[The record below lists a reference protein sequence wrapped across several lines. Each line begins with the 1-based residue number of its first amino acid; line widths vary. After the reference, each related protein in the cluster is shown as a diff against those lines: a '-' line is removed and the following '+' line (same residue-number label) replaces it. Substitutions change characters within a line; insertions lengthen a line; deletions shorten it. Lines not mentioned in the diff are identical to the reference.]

1 MPAVTIAN
9 DSQRDPGQYRGHH
22 GGHGGGHEDGRA
34 GSRQEIPRRRG
45 NESALLDIR
54 NLDVRVGH
62 TAIVQGVSLHLD
74 RGERLALVGESGS
87 GKTVTALSIL
97 RLFEAADASTGGE
110 IRFEDEDVLR
120 MSMPQVRRLRGGRIG
135 MIFQEPMTALNPL
148 KSIGAQIAEVLVRHL
163 GLRGDALR
171 RRVHELLEQ
180 VRLPNPERV
189 MRALPHQLSGGQRQR
204 AMIAMAIACNPSL
217 VIADEPT
224 TALDAGLRKTIM
236 DLLVELQQRLGMS
249 LLLITHDLPVVRRYA
264 DRVMVMRDGR
274 IVEAGPAESIFA
286 RPKDA
291 YTQTLL
297 EARQVAPMIGPLAA
311 DAAERLRCEGL
322 GVMVG
327 KRRWFGPDTR
337 SEILKG
343 VDLTLRAG
351 QTLGV
356 VGESGSGKTTLA
368 LSLLRLMDGAEGAV
382 WLAGRRVDGLRE
394 RQFRPFRRDLQVVF
408 QDPYGALSPRMNIAQ
423 IVGEGLDVHD
433 ASLTRAERNRRIE
446 QVLVEVGLDPA
457 VMSRYPHEFS
467 GGQRQRIAIARAL
480 ILKPKVLILDE
491 PTSALDA
498 AVQLQVLRLLRDL
511 QAQYDLTYL
520 LITHDLAVVRAL
532 AHRVVVM
539 LDGEVIESGPT
550 ESVLDSPDHEYT
562 RQLIDSALMA

>member
-1 MPAVTIAN
+1 MNTDRI
-9 DSQRDPGQYRGHH
+9 
-22 GGHGGGHEDGRA
+22 
-34 GSRQEIPRRRG
+34 
-45 NESALLDIR
+45 
-54 NLDVRVGH
+54 
-62 TAIVQGVSLHLD
+62 
-74 RGERLALVGESGS
+74 RGEPMAEAEPNRTIESDPRAILEMDRLHVSVDGTTIVHDVSFSLRSGERVALVGESGS

-97 RLFEAADASTGGE
+97 RLFDAAGMETRGE
-110 IRFEDEDVLR
+110 IRFEGENVLA
-120 MSMPQVRRLRGGRIG
+120 MSMPAIRALRGARVG

-148 KSIGAQIAEVLVRHL
+148 KTIGAQIAEVLVRHL

-171 RRVHELLEQ
+171 RRVRELLEQ
-180 VRLPNPERV
+180 VRLPQPERV

-236 DLLVELQQRLGMS
+236 DLLVELQQRMGMS

-274 IVEAGPAESIFA
+274 IIESGPTDAIFA
-286 RPKDA
+286 RPKDR

-297 EARQVAPMIGPLAA
+297 EARQVAPMIGPIEE
-311 DAAERLRCEGL
+311 DAVERMRCEGL
-322 GVMVG
+322 GVTVG

-343 VDLTLRAG
+343 IDLALHAG

-368 LSLLRLMDGAEGAV
+368 LSLLQLMDGAEGAV
-382 WLAGRRVDGLRE
+382 WLAGRRVDGLSE
-394 RQFRPFRRDLQVVF
+394 KQFRAFRRDLQVVF

-423 IVGEGLDVHD
+423 IVGEGLDVHE
-433 ASLTRAERNRRIE
+433 AGLTRVERRRRIE
-446 QVLVEVGLDPA
+446 RVLEEVGLDPA

-511 QAQYDLTYL
+511 QAEHDLTYL

-532 AHRVVVM
+532 AHRVIVM
-539 LDGEVIESGPT
+539 LEGEVIESGPT
-550 ESVLDSPDHEYT
+550 GELLDSPGHEYT

>member
-1 MPAVTIAN
+1 MPAAPIAN
-9 DSQRDPGQYRGHH
+9 EPPATSDHAD
-22 GGHGGGHEDGRA
+22 RA
-34 GSRQEIPRRRG
+34 HGSRARRAA
-45 NESALLDIR
+45 ESALLEIR
-54 NLDVRVGH
+54 DLNISVGQA
-62 TAIVQGVSLHLD
+62 AIVRDVSLHLD

-97 RLFEAADASTGGE
+97 RLFDAADATTQGE
-110 IRFEDEDVLR
+110 IRFEDEDVLT
-120 MSMPQVRRLRGGRIG
+120 MSMPQVRRLRGGRVG

-148 KSIGAQIAEVLVRHL
+148 KTIGAQIAEVLVRHL
-163 GLRGDALR
+163 GLGGEALR
-171 RRVHELLEQ
+171 RRVRELLDQ
-180 VRLPNPERV
+180 VRLPEPERV

-264 DRVMVMRDGR
+264 DRVMVMRHGR
-274 IVEAGPAESIFA
+274 IVEAGPTDAIFT
-286 RPKDA
+286 RPKDG

-297 EARQVAPMIGPLAA
+297 EARQVAPMIGPVEEGAV
-311 DAAERLRCEGL
+311 ERLRCEGL
-322 GVMVG
+322 GVTVG
-327 KRRWFGPDTR
+327 KRGWFGADTR

-343 VDLTLRAG
+343 VDLALHAG

-368 LSLLRLMDGAEGAV
+368 LSLLQLMDGADGAV

-394 RQFRPFRRDLQVVF
+394 KQFRPFRRDLQVVF

-423 IVGEGLDVHD
+423 IVGEGLDVHE
-433 ASLTRAERNRRIE
+433 ASLKRGERHRRIE
-446 QVLVEVGLDPA
+446 RVLEEVGLDPA

-498 AVQLQVLRLLRDL
+498 AVQLQVLSLLRDL
-511 QAQYDLTYL
+511 QAEHGLTYL

-532 AHRVVVM
+532 AHRVIVM
-539 LDGEVIESGPT
+539 LEGEVIESGAT
-550 ESVLDSPDHEYT
+550 GEVLDSPSHEYT

>member
-1 MPAVTIAN
+1 MPAAPIAN
-9 DSQRDPGQYRGHH
+9 ESPAHTDPERPAR
-22 GGHGGGHEDGRA
+22 ETSSRRA
-34 GSRQEIPRRRG
+34 
-45 NESALLDIR
+45 NESALLEIR
-54 NLDVRVGH
+54 DLDVRVGQ
-62 TAIVQGVSLHLD
+62 TPIVRGVSLHLD

-97 RLFEAADASTGGE
+97 RLFEAADASTSGE
-110 IRFEDEDVLR
+110 IRFEDEDVLG
-120 MSMPQVRRLRGGRIG
+120 MSMPQVRGLRGGRVG

-148 KSIGAQIAEVLVRHL
+148 KTIGAQIAEVLVRHL
-163 GLRGDALR
+163 GLRGETLR
-171 RRVHELLEQ
+171 RRVGELLEQ
-180 VRLPNPERV
+180 VRLPEPERV
-189 MRALPHQLSGGQRQR
+189 MRAMPHQLSGGQRQR

-264 DRVMVMRDGR
+264 DRVMVMRDGA
-274 IVEAGPAESIFA
+274 IVEAGPTDAIFA
-286 RPKDA
+286 RPKDN
-291 YTQTLL
+291 YTQTLI
-297 EARQVAPMIGPLAA
+297 EARQVAPMIGPIRP

-322 GVMVG
+322 GVTVG

-343 VDLTLRAG
+343 IDLSLHAG

-368 LSLLRLMDGAEGAV
+368 LSLLRLMDGADGAV
-382 WLAGRRVDGLRE
+382 WLAGRRVDGMRE
-394 RQFRPFRRDLQVVF
+394 RAFRPFRRDLQVVF

-423 IVGEGLDVHD
+423 IVGEGLDVHE
-433 ASLTRAERNRRIE
+433 AGLTRAERHRRIE
-446 QVLVEVGLDPA
+446 RVLDEVGLDPA

-511 QAQYDLTYL
+511 QAEHDLTYL

-539 LDGEVIESGPT
+539 LDGAVIESGPT
-550 ESVLDSPDHEYT
+550 EQLLDAPEHDYT

>member
-1 MPAVTIAN
+1 MRDAVETNQPNPLLKISN
-9 DSQRDPGQYRGHH
+9 LNVSV
-22 GGHGGGHEDGRA
+22 DGA
-34 GSRQEIPRRRG
+34 PLVS
-45 NESALLDIR
+45 S
-54 NLDVRVGH
+54 
-62 TAIVQGVSLHLD
+62 VSLEVGV
-74 RGERLALVGESGS
+74 GERLALVGESGS

-97 RLFEAADASTGGE
+97 RLFEAGGAE
-110 IRFEDEDVLR
+110 TRGQVRFEGEDVLA
-120 MSMPQVRRLRGGRIG
+120 MSEARVRGLRGGRVG

-148 KSIGAQIAEVLVRHL
+148 KTIGAQIAEVLSRHD

-171 RRVHELLEQ
+171 ARVEELLGQ
-180 VRLPNPERV
+180 VRLPEPARV
-189 MRALPHQLSGGQRQR
+189 MRAMPHQLSGGQRQR

-217 VIADEPT
+217 LIADEPT

-274 IVEAGPAESIFA
+274 VVEAGPTERIFA
-286 RPKDA
+286 RPGDA
-291 YTQTLL
+291 YTRTLL
-297 EARQVAPMIGPLAA
+297 EARQVGPMVDPAKP
-311 DAAERLRCEGL
+311 DAAERLRCRDL
-322 GVMVG
+322 RVTVG

-337 SEILKG
+337 TEILKG
-343 VDLTLRAG
+343 VELALHAG

-368 LSLLRLMDGAEGAV
+368 LALLQLTDGARGAV
-382 WLAGRRVDGLRE
+382 WLSGERVDDLAEKR
-394 RQFRPFRRDLQVVF
+394 FRPFRRDLQVVF
-408 QDPYGALSPRMNIAQ
+408 QDPFGALSPRMNIAQ
-423 IVGEGLDVHD
+423 IVGEGLDVHEPGL
-433 ASLTRAERNRRIE
+433 SREERGQRIE
-446 QVLVEVGLDPA
+446 RVLIEVGLDPA

-480 ILKPKVLILDE
+480 ILRPKVLILDE

-511 QAQYDLTYL
+511 QAEYGLTYL

-532 AHRVVVM
+532 AHHVVVM
-539 LDGEVIESGPT
+539 LDGEVIESGET
-550 ESVLDSPDHEYT
+550 AALLDAPGHEYT

>member
-1 MPAVTIAN
+1 MESNRP
-9 DSQRDPGQYRGHH
+9 SPLL
-22 GGHGGGHEDGRA
+22 
-34 GSRQEIPRRRG
+34 EII
-45 NESALLDIR
+45 D
-54 NLDVRVGH
+54 LDVSVGK
-62 TAIVQGVSLHLD
+62 AALVRRVSLTVQE
-74 RGERLALVGESGS
+74 GERLALVGESGS

-97 RLFEAADASTGGE
+97 RLFDAADASMQGE
-110 IRFEDEDVLR
+110 IRFEGEDVLT
-120 MSMPQVRRLRGGRIG
+120 MSMPQVRRLRGGRVG

-148 KSIGAQIAEVLVRHL
+148 KTIGAQIAEVLVRHL
-163 GLRGDALR
+163 GLGGQALR
-171 RRVHELLEQ
+171 RRVRELLDQ
-180 VRLPNPERV
+180 VRLPEPERV

-274 IVEAGPAESIFA
+274 IVEAGPTDAIFS
-286 RPKDA
+286 RPKDS

-297 EARQVAPMIGPLAA
+297 EARQVAPMIGPIEEG
-311 DAAERLRCEGL
+311 AAERLRCAGL
-322 GVMVG
+322 SVTVG

-343 VDLTLRAG
+343 IDLALHAG

-368 LSLLRLMDGAEGAV
+368 LSLLQLMDGADGAV

-394 RQFRPFRRDLQVVF
+394 KQFRPFRRDLQVVF

-423 IVGEGLDVHD
+423 IVGEGLDVHE
-433 ASLTRAERNRRIE
+433 ASLTRGERHRHIE
-446 QVLVEVGLDPA
+446 RVLEEVGLDPA

-498 AVQLQVLRLLRDL
+498 AVQLQVLSLLRDL
-511 QAQYDLTYL
+511 QAEHDLTYL

-532 AHRVVVM
+532 AHRVIVM
-539 LDGEVIESGPT
+539 LEGEVIESGPT
-550 ESVLDSPDHEYT
+550 GELLDSPGHEYT

>member
-1 MPAVTIAN
+1 MPAAPIVNAAPATSEHPDRA
-9 DSQRDPGQYRGHH
+9 PV
-22 GGHGGGHEDGRA
+22 GRT
-34 GSRQEIPRRRG
+34 RRA
-45 NESALLDIR
+45 NESALLEIR
-54 NLDVRVGH
+54 DLTVSVGQ
-62 TAIVQGVSLHLD
+62 ASIVQGVSLHLD

-97 RLFEAADASTGGE
+97 RLFDAADATTQGE
-110 IRFEDEDVLR
+110 IRFEDEDVLT
-120 MSMPQVRRLRGGRIG
+120 MSMPQVRRLRGGRVG

-148 KSIGAQIAEVLVRHL
+148 KTIGAQIAEVLVRHL
-163 GLRGDALR
+163 GLGGEALR
-171 RRVHELLEQ
+171 RRVRELLDQ
-180 VRLPNPERV
+180 VRLPQPERV
-189 MRALPHQLSGGQRQR
+189 MRAMPHQLSGGQRQR

-274 IVEAGPAESIFA
+274 IVEAGPTDAIFT
-286 RPKDA
+286 RPKDN

-297 EARQVAPMIGPLAA
+297 EARQVAPMIGPTEEQAV
-311 DAAERLRCEGL
+311 ERLRCEGV
-322 GVMVG
+322 GVIVG
-327 KRRWFGPDTR
+327 KRRWFGTDTR

-343 VDLTLRAG
+343 IDLSLKAG

-368 LSLLRLMDGAEGAV
+368 LSLLQLMDGADGAV
-382 WLAGRRVDGLRE
+382 WLAGRRVDGLSE

-423 IVGEGLDVHD
+423 IVGEGLDVHE
-433 ASLTRAERNRRIE
+433 AGLTRGERHRRIE
-446 QVLVEVGLDPA
+446 RVLEEVGLDPA

-511 QAQYDLTYL
+511 QAEHDLTYL

-532 AHRVVVM
+532 AHRVIVM

-550 ESVLDSPDHEYT
+550 GELLDAPGHEYT

>member
-1 MPAVTIAN
+1 MSVAPTVNETPAPSEHADRV
-9 DSQRDPGQYRGHH
+9 PRG
-22 GGHGGGHEDGRA
+22 R
-34 GSRQEIPRRRG
+34 PRRA
-45 NESALLDIR
+45 NESALLEIR
-54 NLDVRVGH
+54 DLTISVGPASIVR
-62 TAIVQGVSLHLD
+62 GVSLHLD

-97 RLFEAADASTGGE
+97 RLFDAADATTQGE
-110 IRFEDEDVLR
+110 IRFEDEDVLT
-120 MSMPQVRRLRGGRIG
+120 MGMPQVRRLRGGRVG

-148 KSIGAQIAEVLVRHL
+148 KTIGAQIAEVLVRHMGL
-163 GLRGDALR
+163 GGEALR
-171 RRVHELLEQ
+171 RRVRELLDQ
-180 VRLPNPERV
+180 VRLPQPERV
-189 MRALPHQLSGGQRQR
+189 MRAMPHQLSGGQRQR

-274 IVEAGPAESIFA
+274 IVEAGPTDAIFT
-286 RPKDA
+286 RPKDN

-297 EARQVAPMIGPLAA
+297 EARQVAPMIGPIEKEVV
-311 DAAERLRCEGL
+311 ERLRCEGL
-322 GVMVG
+322 GVTVG
-327 KRRWFGPDTR
+327 KRGWFGADTR

-343 VDLTLRAG
+343 IDLSLNAG

-368 LSLLRLMDGAEGAV
+368 LSLLQLMDGADGAV
-382 WLAGRRVDGLRE
+382 WLAGHRVDGLRE
-394 RQFRPFRRDLQVVF
+394 KQFRPFRRDLQVVF

-423 IVGEGLDVHD
+423 IVGEGLDVHE
-433 ASLTRAERNRRIE
+433 AELTRGERHRRIE
-446 QVLVEVGLDPA
+446 RVLEEVGLDPA

-511 QAQYDLTYL
+511 QAEYDLTYL

-532 AHRVVVM
+532 AHRVIVM
-539 LDGEVIESGPT
+539 LEGEVIESGPT
-550 ESVLDSPDHEYT
+550 GELLDSPGHEYT

>member
-1 MPAVTIAN
+1 MSAAPIVNEATATSEHAAG
-9 DSQRDPGQYRGHH
+9 DKA
-22 GGHGGGHEDGRA
+22 GRT
-34 GSRQEIPRRRG
+34 RRV
-45 NESALLDIR
+45 NEPALLDIR
-54 NLDVRVGH
+54 DLTISVGQA
-62 TAIVQGVSLHLD
+62 AIVRGVSLHLD

-97 RLFEAADASTGGE
+97 RLFDAADATTQGE
-110 IRFEDEDVLR
+110 IRFEDEDVLS
-120 MSMPQVRRLRGGRIG
+120 MSMPQVRRLRGGRVG

-148 KSIGAQIAEVLVRHL
+148 KTIGAQIAEVLMRHMGL
-163 GLRGDALR
+163 GGEALR
-171 RRVHELLEQ
+171 RRVRELLDQ
-180 VRLPNPERV
+180 VRLPQPERV
-189 MRALPHQLSGGQRQR
+189 MRAMPHQLSGGQRQR

-274 IVEAGPAESIFA
+274 IVEAGPTDAIFT
-286 RPKDA
+286 RPKDR

-297 EARQVAPMIGPLAA
+297 EARQVAPMIGPIEE

-322 GVMVG
+322 AVTVG

-337 SEILKG
+337 SQILKG
-343 VDLTLRAG
+343 IDLSLNAG

-368 LSLLRLMDGAEGAV
+368 LSLLQLMEGAEGAV

-394 RQFRPFRRDLQVVF
+394 KQFRRFRRDLQVVF

-423 IVGEGLDVHD
+423 IVGEGLDVHE
-433 ASLTRAERNRRIE
+433 AGLTHDERRRRIE
-446 QVLVEVGLDPA
+446 RVLEEVGLDPA

-511 QAQYDLTYL
+511 QAEHDLTYL

-532 AHRVVVM
+532 AHRVIVM

-550 ESVLDSPDHEYT
+550 EVLLNSPGHEYT

>member
-1 MPAVTIAN
+1 MDAN
-9 DSQRDPGQYRGHH
+9 
-22 GGHGGGHEDGRA
+22 RA
-34 GSRQEIPRRRG
+34 SPLLEITGLDVSVEGSR
-45 NESALLDIR
+45 L
-54 NLDVRVGH
+54 VR
-62 TAIVQGVSLHLD
+62 GVSFEVAA
-74 RGERLALVGESGS
+74 GERVALVGESGS

-97 RLFEAADASTGGE
+97 RLFDAGGASTQGD
-110 IRFEDEDVLR
+110 IRFEGEDVLA
-120 MSMPQVRRLRGGRIG
+120 MSQPRLRGLRGNRVG

-148 KSIGAQIAEVLVRHL
+148 KTIGAQIAEVLVRHR
-163 GLRGDALR
+163 GLRGEALR
-171 RRVHELLEQ
+171 QRVNELLDQ
-180 VRLPNPERV
+180 VRLPEPERV
-189 MRALPHQLSGGQRQR
+189 MRAMPHQLSGGQRQR

-264 DRVMVMRDGR
+264 DRVMVMRDGA
-274 IVEAGPAESIFA
+274 IVEAGPTDAIFA
-286 RPKDA
+286 RPKDN

-297 EARQVAPMIGPLAA
+297 EARQVAPMIGPIRA

-322 GVMVG
+322 GVTVG

-343 VDLTLRAG
+343 IDLSLHAG

-368 LSLLRLMDGAEGAV
+368 LSLLRLMDGADGAV
-382 WLAGRRVDGLRE
+382 WLAGRRVDGMRE
-394 RQFRPFRRDLQVVF
+394 RAFRPFRRDLQVVF

-423 IVGEGLDVHD
+423 IVGEGLDVHE
-433 ASLTRAERNRRIE
+433 AGLTRAERHRRIE
-446 QVLVEVGLDPA
+446 RVLDEVGLDPA

-498 AVQLQVLRLLRDL
+498 AVQLQVLRLVRDL
-511 QAQYDLTYL
+511 QAEHELTYL

-539 LDGEVIESGPT
+539 LDGAVIESGPT
-550 ESVLDSPDHEYT
+550 EQLLDAPEHDYT

>member
-1 MPAVTIAN
+1 MDAN
-9 DSQRDPGQYRGHH
+9 
-22 GGHGGGHEDGRA
+22 RA
-34 GSRQEIPRRRG
+34 SPLLEITGLDVSVEGSR
-45 NESALLDIR
+45 L
-54 NLDVRVGH
+54 VR
-62 TAIVQGVSLHLD
+62 GVSFEVAA
-74 RGERLALVGESGS
+74 GERVALVGESGS

-97 RLFEAADASTGGE
+97 RLFDAGGASTQGD
-110 IRFEDEDVLR
+110 IRFEGEDVLA
-120 MSMPQVRRLRGGRIG
+120 MSQPRLRGLRGNRVG

-148 KSIGAQIAEVLVRHL
+148 KTIGAQIAEVLVRHR
-163 GLRGDALR
+163 GLRGEALR
-171 RRVHELLEQ
+171 QRVNELLDQ
-180 VRLPNPERV
+180 VRLPEPERV
-189 MRALPHQLSGGQRQR
+189 MRAMPHQLSGGQRQR

-264 DRVMVMRDGR
+264 DRVMVMRDGA
-274 IVEAGPAESIFA
+274 IVEAGPTDAIFA
-286 RPKDA
+286 RPKDS

-297 EARQVAPMIGPLAA
+297 EARQVAPMVGPVRP

-322 GVMVG
+322 GVTVG
-327 KRRWFGPDTR
+327 KRRWFGADTR

-343 VDLTLRAG
+343 IDLALHAG

-382 WLAGRRVDGLRE
+382 WLAGRRVDGMRE

-423 IVGEGLDVHD
+423 IVGEGLDVHE
-433 ASLTRAERNRRIE
+433 AGLTRGERRERIE
-446 QVLVEVGLDPA
+446 RVLEEVGLDPA

-480 ILKPKVLILDE
+480 ILKPKVLVLDE

-498 AVQLQVLRLLRDL
+498 AVQLQVLRLLGDL
-511 QAQYDLTYL
+511 QAEHGLTYL

-539 LDGEVIESGPT
+539 LDGEIVESGET
-550 ESVLDSPDHEYT
+550 RALLDAPVHDYT
-562 RQLIDSALMA
+562 RQLIESALLA

>member
-1 MPAVTIAN
+1 MSAAPIAN
-9 DSQRDPGQYRGHH
+9 EPSATSDH
-22 GGHGGGHEDGRA
+22 A
-34 GSRQEIPRRRG
+34 GSAQGARTRRA

-54 NLDVRVGH
+54 DLNVSVGQASIVR
-62 TAIVQGVSLHLD
+62 GVSLHLD

-97 RLFEAADASTGGE
+97 RLFDAADASMQGE
-110 IRFEDEDVLR
+110 IRFEDEDVLT
-120 MSMPQVRRLRGGRIG
+120 MSMPQVRRLRGGRVG

-148 KSIGAQIAEVLVRHL
+148 KTIGAQIAEVLVRHL
-163 GLRGDALR
+163 GLGGQALR
-171 RRVHELLEQ
+171 RRVRELLDQ
-180 VRLPNPERV
+180 VRLPEPERV

-274 IVEAGPAESIFA
+274 IVEAGPTDAIFS
-286 RPKDA
+286 RPKDS

-297 EARQVAPMIGPLAA
+297 EARQVAPMIGPIEEG
-311 DAAERLRCEGL
+311 AAERLRCAGL
-322 GVMVG
+322 SVTVG

-343 VDLTLRAG
+343 IDLALHAG

-368 LSLLRLMDGAEGAV
+368 LSLLQLMDGAEGAV

-394 RQFRPFRRDLQVVF
+394 KQFRPFRRDLQVVF

-423 IVGEGLDVHD
+423 IVGEGLDVHE
-433 ASLTRAERNRRIE
+433 ASLTSGERHRRIE
-446 QVLVEVGLDPA
+446 RVLEEVGLDPA

-498 AVQLQVLRLLRDL
+498 AVQLQVLSLLRDL
-511 QAQYDLTYL
+511 QAEHDLTYL

-532 AHRVVVM
+532 AHRVIVM
-539 LDGEVIESGPT
+539 LEGEVIESGPT
-550 ESVLDSPDHEYT
+550 GELLDSPGHEYT

>member
-1 MPAVTIAN
+1 MPAAPIVNAATATSEYA
-9 DSQRDPGQYRGHH
+9 DRAPV
-22 GGHGGGHEDGRA
+22 GRA
-34 GSRQEIPRRRG
+34 RRA

-54 NLDVRVGH
+54 ELTVSVGE
-62 TAIVQGVSLHLD
+62 ASIVQGVSLHLD

-97 RLFEAADASTGGE
+97 RLFDAADATTQGE
-110 IRFEDEDVLR
+110 IRFEDEDVLT
-120 MSMPQVRRLRGGRIG
+120 MSMPQVRRLRGGRVG

-148 KSIGAQIAEVLVRHL
+148 KTIGAQIAEVLVRHL
-163 GLRGDALR
+163 GLGGEALR
-171 RRVHELLEQ
+171 RRVRELLDQ
-180 VRLPNPERV
+180 VRLPQPERV
-189 MRALPHQLSGGQRQR
+189 MRAMPHQLSGGQRQR

-264 DRVMVMRDGR
+264 DRVMVMRDGH
-274 IVEAGPAESIFA
+274 IVEAGPTDAIFT
-286 RPKDA
+286 RPKDH

-297 EARQVAPMIGPLAA
+297 EARQVAPMIGPIEEE
-311 DAAERLRCEGL
+311 AAERLRCEGL
-322 GVMVG
+322 GVTVG
-327 KRRWFGPDTR
+327 KRRWFGADTR
-337 SEILKG
+337 SDILKG
-343 VDLTLRAG
+343 IDLSLKAG

-368 LSLLRLMDGAEGAV
+368 LSLLQLMDGADGAV

-423 IVGEGLDVHD
+423 IVGEGLDVHE
-433 ASLTRAERNRRIE
+433 AGLTRGERHRRIE
-446 QVLVEVGLDPA
+446 RVLEEVGLDPA

-511 QAQYDLTYL
+511 QAEHDLTYL

-532 AHRVVVM
+532 AHRVIVM

-550 ESVLDSPDHEYT
+550 GELLDSPGHEYT

>member
-1 MPAVTIAN
+1 MTSSQPARESSTSRSGHPDGSGPGPAGEPLLAIERLHVDVDGASIV
-9 DSQRDPGQYRGHH
+9 RDV
-22 GGHGGGHEDGRA
+22 
-34 GSRQEIPRRRG
+34 S
-45 NESALLDIR
+45 
-54 NLDVRVGH
+54 
-62 TAIVQGVSLHLD
+62 VSLAP
-74 RGERLALVGESGS
+74 GERLALVGESGS

-97 RLFEAADASTGGE
+97 RLFEASGARTRGA
-110 IRFEDEDVLR
+110 IRFEGEDVLAMGESR
-120 MSMPQVRRLRGGRIG
+120 VRALRGARVG

-148 KSIGAQIAEVLVRHL
+148 KTIGAQIAEVLSRHL
-163 GLRGDALR
+163 GLRGDGLR
-171 RRVHELLEQ
+171 SRVRELLEQ
-180 VRLPNPERV
+180 VRLPRPDRV
-189 MRALPHQLSGGQRQR
+189 MRAMPHQLSGGQRQR

-217 VIADEPT
+217 LIADEPT

-264 DRVMVMRDGR
+264 DRVAVMRDGQ
-274 IVEAGPAESIFA
+274 IVESGTTESIFA
-286 RPKDA
+286 GPRDG
-291 YTQTLL
+291 YTRTLL
-297 EARQVAPMIGPLAA
+297 EARQVGPMIGASEP
-311 DAAERLRCEGL
+311 DAEERLSCQGL
-322 GVMVG
+322 SVLVG
-327 KRRWFGPDTR
+327 KRRWLGEDTR

-343 VDLTLRAG
+343 VDLALHAG

-368 LSLLRLMDGAEGAV
+368 LALLQLTEGASGAV
-382 WLAGRRVDGLRE
+382 WLDGRRVDALSEKR
-394 RQFRPFRRDLQVVF
+394 FRPHRRDLQVVF
-408 QDPYGALSPRMNIAQ
+408 QDPFGALSPRMNIAQ

-433 ASLTRAERNRRIE
+433 PGLTRLERHDRIE
-446 QVLVEVGLDPA
+446 RVLSEVGLDPA

-480 ILKPKVLILDE
+480 ILRPKVLILDE

-511 QAQYDLTYL
+511 QAEYGLTYL

-532 AHRVVVM
+532 AHHVVVM
-539 LDGEVIESGPT
+539 LDGEVIESGET
-550 ESVLDSPDHEYT
+550 GRLLDAPRHDYT

>member
-1 MPAVTIAN
+1 MPAAPIAN
-9 DSQRDPGQYRGHH
+9 ESPVHTDPERPAR
-22 GGHGGGHEDGRA
+22 ETSSRRA
-34 GSRQEIPRRRG
+34 
-45 NESALLDIR
+45 NESALLEIR
-54 NLDVRVGH
+54 DLDVRVGQ
-62 TAIVQGVSLHLD
+62 TPIVRGVSLHLD

-97 RLFEAADASTGGE
+97 RLFEAADASTSGE
-110 IRFEDEDVLR
+110 IRFEDEDVLG
-120 MSMPQVRRLRGGRIG
+120 MSMPQVRGLRGGRVG

-148 KSIGAQIAEVLVRHL
+148 KTIGAQIAEVLVRHL
-163 GLRGDALR
+163 GLRGETLR
-171 RRVHELLEQ
+171 RRVGELLEQ
-180 VRLPNPERV
+180 VRLPEPERV
-189 MRALPHQLSGGQRQR
+189 MRAMPHQLSGGQRQR

-264 DRVMVMRDGR
+264 DRVMVMRDGA
-274 IVEAGPAESIFA
+274 IVEAGPTDAIFA
-286 RPKDA
+286 RPKDS

-297 EARQVAPMIGPLAA
+297 EARQVAPMIGPIRP

-322 GVMVG
+322 GVTVG

-343 VDLTLRAG
+343 IDLSLHAG

-368 LSLLRLMDGAEGAV
+368 LSLLRLMDGADGAV
-382 WLAGRRVDGLRE
+382 WLAGRRVDGMRE
-394 RQFRPFRRDLQVVF
+394 QAFRPYRRDLQVVF

-423 IVGEGLDVHD
+423 IVGEGLDVHE
-433 ASLTRAERNRRIE
+433 AGLTRAERHRRIE
-446 QVLVEVGLDPA
+446 RVLDEVGLDPA

-498 AVQLQVLRLLRDL
+498 AVQLQVLRLVRDL
-511 QAQYDLTYL
+511 QAEHELTYL

-539 LDGEVIESGPT
+539 LDGAVIESGPT
-550 ESVLDSPDHEYT
+550 EQLLDAPEHDYT

>member
-1 MPAVTIAN
+1 MPAAPIAN
-9 DSQRDPGQYRGHH
+9 PPSETDDPDRH
-22 GGHGGGHEDGRA
+22 A
-34 GSRQEIPRRRG
+34 GPAVSRRT

-54 NLDVRVGH
+54 KLDVRVGG
-62 TAIVQGVSLHLD
+62 TPIVRGVSLHLD

-97 RLFEAADASTGGE
+97 RLFEAADAVTRGE
-110 IRFEDEDVLR
+110 IRFEDEDVLT
-120 MSMPQVRRLRGGRIG
+120 MSMPRVRQLRGGRVG

-148 KSIGAQIAEVLVRHL
+148 KTIGAQIAEVLVRHL

-180 VRLPNPERV
+180 VRLPQPDRV
-189 MRALPHQLSGGQRQR
+189 MRAMPHQLSGGQRQR

-236 DLLVELQQRLGMS
+236 ELLVELQQRLGMS

-264 DRVMVMRDGR
+264 DRVMVMRDGA
-274 IVEAGPAESIFA
+274 IVETGPTDTIFA
-286 RPKDA
+286 RPKDS
-291 YTQTLL
+291 YTRTLL
-297 EARQVAPMIGPLAA
+297 EARQVAPMIGPLKP
-311 DAAERLRCEGL
+311 DAEERLRCKGL
-322 GVMVG
+322 GVIVG

-337 SEILKG
+337 SQILKG
-343 VDLTLRAG
+343 IDLALHAG

-368 LSLLRLMDGAEGAV
+368 LSLLKLVDGADGAV

-423 IVGEGLDVHD
+423 IVGEGLDVHEAD
-433 ASLTRAERNRRIE
+433 LTRAERRHRIE
-446 QVLVEVGLDPA
+446 RVLAEVGLDPA

-498 AVQLQVLRLLRDL
+498 AVQLQVLRLLSDL
-511 QAQYDLTYL
+511 QAEHDLTYL

-550 ESVLDSPDHEYT
+550 EGLLDAPQHDYT

>member
-1 MPAVTIAN
+1 MPPTQSATRSPMNDAEGQRSVPGGKAADPLLVIEDLTVAVN
-9 DSQRDPGQYRGHH
+9 G
-22 GGHGGGHEDGRA
+22 
-34 GSRQEIPRRRG
+34 
-45 NESALLDIR
+45 
-54 NLDVRVGH
+54 
-62 TAIVQGVSLHLD
+62 TAIVRDVSVSLG

-97 RLFEAADASTGGE
+97 RLFEASGATTRGA
-110 IRFEDEDVLR
+110 IRFEGEDVLAMGAAR
-120 MSMPQVRRLRGGRIG
+120 VRGLRGARVG

-148 KSIGAQIAEVLVRHL
+148 KTIGAQIAEVLTRHL
-163 GLRGDALR
+163 GLRGEALR
-171 RRVHELLEQ
+171 ARVGELLDQ
-180 VRLPNPERV
+180 VHLPQPERV
-189 MRALPHQLSGGQRQR
+189 MRAMPHQLSGGQRQR

-217 VIADEPT
+217 LIADEPT
-224 TALDAGLRKTIM
+224 TALYAGLRKTIM

-264 DRVMVMRDGR
+264 DRVAVMRDGR
-274 IVEAGPAESIFA
+274 IVESGTTGTIFA
-286 RPKDA
+286 QPKDG
-291 YTQTLL
+291 YTRTLL
-297 EARQVAPMIGPLAA
+297 EARQVEPMIGPAEPEA
-311 DAAERLRCEGL
+311 DERLRCREL
-322 GVMVG
+322 RVVVG
-327 KRRWFGPDTR
+327 KRGWFGKDTR

-343 VDLTLRAG
+343 VDLSLHAG

-368 LSLLRLMDGAEGAV
+368 LALLQLTDGANGAV
-382 WLAGRRVDGLRE
+382 WLAGRRVDELSE
-394 RQFRPFRRDLQVVF
+394 RRFRPFRRHLQVVF
-408 QDPYGALSPRMNIAQ
+408 QDPFGALSPRMNIAQ

-433 ASLTRAERNRRIE
+433 PGLTRRQRHDRIE
-446 QVLVEVGLDPA
+446 QVLTEVGLDPA

-480 ILKPKVLILDE
+480 ILRPKVLILDE

-511 QAQYDLTYL
+511 QAEYGLTYL

-539 LDGEVIESGPT
+539 LDGEVIESGET
-550 ESVLDSPDHEYT
+550 GELLASPRQDYT

>member
-1 MPAVTIAN
+1 MPAASTENEPSA
-9 DSQRDPGQYRGHH
+9 SAEKEPLEGARGPSR
-22 GGHGGGHEDGRA
+22 RA
-34 GSRQEIPRRRG
+34 GD
-45 NESALLDIR
+45 SALLEIR
-54 NLDVRVGH
+54 DLDVRVGR
-62 TAIVQGVSLHLD
+62 TPIVRGVSLHLD

-97 RLFEAADASTGGE
+97 RLFDAADAVTRGE

-120 MSMPQVRRLRGGRIG
+120 MSLPRVRRLRGGRVG

-148 KSIGAQIAEVLVRHL
+148 KTIGAQIAEVLVRHL
-163 GLRGDALR
+163 GLRGGALR
-171 RRVHELLEQ
+171 LRVRELLDQ
-180 VRLPNPERV
+180 VRLPQPERV
-189 MRALPHQLSGGQRQR
+189 MRAMPHQLSGGQRQR

-264 DRVMVMRDGR
+264 DRVMVMRDGA
-274 IVEAGPAESIFA
+274 IVEGGPTDAIFA
-286 RPKDA
+286 RPRDE
-291 YTQTLL
+291 YTRTLL
-297 EARQVAPMIGPLAA
+297 EARQVAPMIGPLQS
-311 DAAERLRCEGL
+311 DAVERLRCEGL
-322 GVMVG
+322 GVTVG

-337 SEILKG
+337 AEILRDI
-343 VDLTLRAG
+343 DLTLHGG

-382 WLAGRRVDGLRE
+382 WLAGRRVDALRE
-394 RQFRPFRRDLQVVF
+394 RQFRPYRRDLQVVF

-423 IVGEGLDVHD
+423 VVGEGLDVHE
-433 ASLTRAERNRRIE
+433 AGLTRDERRHRIE
-446 QVLVEVGLDPA
+446 RVLVEVGLDPA

-498 AVQLQVLRLLRDL
+498 AVQLQVLRLLSDL
-511 QAQYDLTYL
+511 QAEHELTYL

-539 LDGEVIESGPT
+539 LDGKIIESGPT
-550 ESVLDSPDHEYT
+550 GQLLDSPEHDYT
-562 RQLIDSALMA
+562 RQLVDSALMA

>member
-1 MPAVTIAN
+1 MPAAPIAN
-9 DSQRDPGQYRGHH
+9 ESPAHTDPERPAR
-22 GGHGGGHEDGRA
+22 ETSSRRA
-34 GSRQEIPRRRG
+34 
-45 NESALLDIR
+45 NESALLEIR
-54 NLDVRVGH
+54 DLDVRVGQ
-62 TAIVQGVSLHLD
+62 TPIVRGVSLHLD

-97 RLFEAADASTGGE
+97 RLFEAADASTSGV
-110 IRFEDEDVLR
+110 IRFEDEDVLG
-120 MSMPQVRRLRGGRIG
+120 MSMPQVRGLRGGRVG

-148 KSIGAQIAEVLVRHL
+148 KTIGAQIAEVLVRHL
-163 GLRGDALR
+163 GLRGEALR
-171 RRVHELLEQ
+171 RRVGELLEQ
-180 VRLPNPERV
+180 VRLPEPERV
-189 MRALPHQLSGGQRQR
+189 MRAMPHQLSGGQRQR

-264 DRVMVMRDGR
+264 DRVMVMRDGA
-274 IVEAGPAESIFA
+274 IVEAGPTDAIFA
-286 RPKDA
+286 RPKDN

-297 EARQVAPMIGPLAA
+297 EARQVAPMIGPIRP

-322 GVMVG
+322 GVTVG

-343 VDLTLRAG
+343 IDLALHAG

-368 LSLLRLMDGAEGAV
+368 LSLLRLMDGADGAV
-382 WLAGRRVDGLRE
+382 WLAGRRVDGMRE
-394 RQFRPFRRDLQVVF
+394 RAFRPFRRDLQVVF

-423 IVGEGLDVHD
+423 IVGEGLDVHE
-433 ASLTRAERNRRIE
+433 AGLTRAERHRRIE
-446 QVLVEVGLDPA
+446 RVLDEVGLDPA

-511 QAQYDLTYL
+511 QAEHELTYL

-539 LDGEVIESGPT
+539 LDGAVIESGPT
-550 ESVLDSPDHEYT
+550 EQLLDAPEHDYT

>member
-1 MPAVTIAN
+1 MPAVATDN
-9 DSQRDPGQYRGHH
+9 
-22 GGHGGGHEDGRA
+22 
-34 GSRQEIPRRRG
+34 EIPATSEQADRAQGLRARRV

-54 NLDVRVGH
+54 DLTVSVGSASIVR
-62 TAIVQGVSLHLD
+62 GVCLHLD

-97 RLFEAADASTGGE
+97 RLFDAADATTQGE

-120 MSMPQVRRLRGGRIG
+120 MSMPQVRRLRGGRVG

-148 KSIGAQIAEVLVRHL
+148 KTIGAQIAEVLVRHL
-163 GLRGDALR
+163 GLGGEALR
-171 RRVHELLEQ
+171 GRVHELLDQ
-180 VRLPNPERV
+180 VRLPQPERV
-189 MRALPHQLSGGQRQR
+189 MRSMPHQLSGGQRQR

-274 IVEAGPAESIFA
+274 IVEAGATDAIFTS
-286 RPKDA
+286 PKDS

-297 EARQVAPMIGPLAA
+297 EARQVAPMIGPIED
-311 DAAERLRCEGL
+311 DANERLRCEGL
-322 GVMVG
+322 GVTVG
-327 KRRWFGPDTR
+327 KRRWFGHDTR

-343 VDLTLRAG
+343 IDLSLNAG

-368 LSLLRLMDGAEGAV
+368 LSLLQLMDGAEGAV

-394 RQFRPFRRDLQVVF
+394 KQFRPFRRDLQVVF

-423 IVGEGLDVHD
+423 IVGEGLDVHE
-433 ASLTRAERNRRIE
+433 AGLTQAERLRRIE
-446 QVLVEVGLDPA
+446 RVLEEVGLDPA

-511 QAQYDLTYL
+511 QAEHELTYL

-532 AHRVVVM
+532 AHRVIVM
-539 LDGEVIESGPT
+539 LEGEVIESGPT
-550 ESVLDSPDHEYT
+550 EALLDSPSHEYT

>member
-1 MPAVTIAN
+1 MPPTQSATRSPMNDAEGQRSVPGGKAADPLLVIEDLTVAVN
-9 DSQRDPGQYRGHH
+9 G
-22 GGHGGGHEDGRA
+22 
-34 GSRQEIPRRRG
+34 
-45 NESALLDIR
+45 
-54 NLDVRVGH
+54 
-62 TAIVQGVSLHLD
+62 TAIVRDVSVSLG

-97 RLFEAADASTGGE
+97 RLFEASGATTRGA
-110 IRFEDEDVLR
+110 IRFEGEDVLAMGAAR
-120 MSMPQVRRLRGGRIG
+120 VRGLRGARVG

-148 KSIGAQIAEVLVRHL
+148 KTIGAQIAEVLTRHL
-163 GLRGDALR
+163 GLRGEALR
-171 RRVHELLEQ
+171 ARVGELLDQ
-180 VRLPNPERV
+180 VHLPQPERV
-189 MRALPHQLSGGQRQR
+189 MRAMPHQLSGGQRQR

-217 VIADEPT
+217 LIADEPT

-264 DRVMVMRDGR
+264 DRVAVMRDGR
-274 IVEAGPAESIFA
+274 IVESGTTGTIFA
-286 RPKDA
+286 QPKDG
-291 YTQTLL
+291 YTRTLL
-297 EARQVAPMIGPLAA
+297 EARQVEPMIGPVEPEA
-311 DAAERLRCEGL
+311 DERLRCREL
-322 GVMVG
+322 RVVVG
-327 KRRWFGPDTR
+327 KRGWFGKDTR

-343 VDLTLRAG
+343 VDLSLHAG

-368 LSLLRLMDGAEGAV
+368 LALLQLTDGANGAV
-382 WLAGRRVDGLRE
+382 WLAGRRVDELSE
-394 RQFRPFRRDLQVVF
+394 RRFRPFRRHLQVVF
-408 QDPYGALSPRMNIAQ
+408 QDPFGALSPRMNIAQ

-433 ASLTRAERNRRIE
+433 PGLTRRQRHDRIE
-446 QVLVEVGLDPA
+446 QVLTEVGLDPA

-480 ILKPKVLILDE
+480 ILRPKVLILDE

-511 QAQYDLTYL
+511 QAEYGLTYL

-539 LDGEVIESGPT
+539 LDGEVIESGET
-550 ESVLDSPDHEYT
+550 GELLASPRQDYT

>member
-1 MPAVTIAN
+1 MPPAQPETESSMNQRGARDAFAAAREAEPLLAIDDLHVAVNGSPIV
-9 DSQRDPGQYRGHH
+9 RDV
-22 GGHGGGHEDGRA
+22 
-34 GSRQEIPRRRG
+34 S
-45 NESALLDIR
+45 
-54 NLDVRVGH
+54 
-62 TAIVQGVSLHLD
+62 VSLG

-97 RLFEAADASTGGE
+97 RLFEASGATTRGT
-110 IRFEDEDVLR
+110 IRFEGEDVLAMGAAR
-120 MSMPQVRRLRGGRIG
+120 VRGLRGARVG

-148 KSIGAQIAEVLVRHL
+148 KTIGAQIAEVLSRHL
-163 GLRGDALR
+163 GLRGEALR
-171 RRVHELLEQ
+171 RRVGELLEQ
-180 VRLPNPERV
+180 VRLPEPERV
-189 MRALPHQLSGGQRQR
+189 MRAMPHQLSGGQRQR

-217 VIADEPT
+217 LIADEPT
-224 TALDAGLRKTIM
+224 TALDAGLRKIIM
-236 DLLVELQQRLGMS
+236 DLLVELQQQLGMS

-264 DRVMVMRDGR
+264 DRIAVMRDGE
-274 IVEAGPAESIFA
+274 IVESGATETVFA
-286 RPKDA
+286 RPTDR
-291 YTQTLL
+291 YTRTLL
-297 EARQVAPMIGPLAA
+297 EARQVEPMIGPMDPEAE
-311 DAAERLRCEGL
+311 ERLRCRDL
-322 GVMVG
+322 RVLVG
-327 KRRWFGPDTR
+327 KRRWFGPDSR

-343 VDLTLRAG
+343 VDLALHAG

-368 LSLLRLMDGAEGAV
+368 LALLQLTEGARGAV
-382 WLAGRRVDGLRE
+382 WLGGERVDRLAEKR
-394 RQFRPFRRDLQVVF
+394 FRAYRRHLQVVF
-408 QDPYGALSPRMNIAQ
+408 QDPFGALSPRMNIAQ

-433 ASLTRAERNRRIE
+433 PGLTRQERNARIE
-446 QVLVEVGLDPA
+446 RVLVEVGLDPA

-480 ILKPKVLILDE
+480 ILRPKVLILDE

-511 QAQYDLTYL
+511 QAEHGLTYL

-532 AHRVVVM
+532 AHRVAVM

-550 ESVLDSPDHEYT
+550 ERLLAEPREDYT

>member
-1 MPAVTIAN
+1 MVDTNQASP
-9 DSQRDPGQYRGHH
+9 
-22 GGHGGGHEDGRA
+22 
-34 GSRQEIPRRRG
+34 
-45 NESALLDIR
+45 LLDVADLNVALEGSPLLRGISFQI
-54 NLDVRVGH
+54 G
-62 TAIVQGVSLHLD
+62 A
-74 RGERLALVGESGS
+74 GERVALVGESGS

-97 RLFEAADASTGGE
+97 RLFTASGASTHGA
-110 IRFEDEDVLR
+110 IRFEGNDVLA
-120 MSMPQVRRLRGGRIG
+120 MSEARLRGLRGDRIG

-148 KSIGAQIAEVLVRHL
+148 KTIGAQIAEVLVRHL
-163 GLRGDALR
+163 GLRGPALR
-171 RRVHELLEQ
+171 RRVNELLEQ
-180 VRLPNPERV
+180 VRLPEPERV
-189 MRALPHQLSGGQRQR
+189 VRSMPHQLSGGQRQR

-264 DRVMVMRDGR
+264 DRVMVMRDGA
-274 IVEAGPAESIFA
+274 IVESGRADALFA
-286 RPKDA
+286 RPTDE
-291 YTQTLL
+291 YTRILL
-297 EARQVAPMIGPLAA
+297 EARQVAPMVGPIRP
-311 DAAERLRCEGL
+311 DAEERLRCEGL
-322 GVMVG
+322 GVTVG

-337 SEILKG
+337 SEILRG
-343 VDLTLRAG
+343 IDLSLGAG

-368 LSLLRLMDGAEGAV
+368 LSLLRLMDGADGAV
-382 WLAGRRVDGLRE
+382 WLAGRRVDGMRE

-423 IVGEGLDVHD
+423 IVGEGLDVHEPGL
-433 ASLTRAERNRRIE
+433 ARSERRGRIE
-446 QVLVEVGLDPA
+446 RVLTEVGLDPA

-480 ILKPKVLILDE
+480 ILKPGVLILDE

-511 QAQYDLTYL
+511 QADHGLTYL

-532 AHRVVVM
+532 AHRVMVM

-550 ESVLDSPDHEYT
+550 ESLLGAPEHDYT
-562 RQLIDSALMA
+562 RQLIESALMG